1 MTPFDLLG
9 GEAGVRALVDRFYAL
24 MDSLPEAATIRALHP
39 PDLAESNEK
48 LALFLIGR
56 FGGPNLYVERFGH
69 PRLRARHLPFPIATA
84 EAAAWMLCMNQAMD
98 ELISEPALRQA
109 LGEFFEQT
117 ATFMRNRPD

>member
-1 MTPFDLLG
+1 M
-9 GEAGVRALVDRFYAL
+9 DRFYAL
-24 MDSLPEAATIRALHP
+24 MDTLPEAATIRALHP

-84 EAAAWMLCMNQAMD
+84 EAAAWMLCMNRAMD

-109 LGEFFEQT
+109 LAEFFEQT
-117 ATFMRNRPD
+117 ASFMRNRPD